1 MHALLA
7 IKPEFAEKILDG
19 EKHYEFRRK
28 SFQDAEQLE
37 LIFLYAS
44 SPVKRIVG
52 LFTSDRVVEASPDEL
67 WNLFSNKSGIAKRD
81 RFMNYFEGVDTGYAI
96 HVDRTHRFNEP
107 IDPTELFGD
116 YSPPMSFNYLDDNQ
130 EAELMPYV
138 PEDFRE
144 ETMATD
150 LTRFSSK

>member
-37 LIFLYAS
+37 LVFLYAS

-52 LFTSDRVVEASPDEL
+52 LFTSDRVVEASPEEL
-67 WNLFSNKSGIAKRD
+67 WNLFSDKSGIAERD
-81 RFMNYFEGVDTGYAI
+81 RFMDYFEGVDTGYAI
-96 HVDRTHRFNEP
+96 HVNRTHRFAEP
-107 IDPTELFGD
+107 IDPVEQFGE
-116 YSPPMSFNYLDDNQ
+116 YSAPMSFNYLDENQ
-130 EAELMPYV
+130 EAALMRYV
-138 PEDFRE
+138 PKEFRE
-144 ETMATD
+144 ETVATD
-150 LTRFSSK
+150 LNRFSSK